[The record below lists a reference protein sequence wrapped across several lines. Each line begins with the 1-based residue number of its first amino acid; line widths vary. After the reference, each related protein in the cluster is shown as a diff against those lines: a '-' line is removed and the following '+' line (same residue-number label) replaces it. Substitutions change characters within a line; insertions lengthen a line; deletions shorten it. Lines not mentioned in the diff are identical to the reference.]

1 MGCACM
7 KQRQERKSAVILAAQ
22 TCFKVADVEALYELF
37 RKLSSSVVDDGL
49 ISKDEFRLGLFR
61 NSKKQSLLAD
71 RIFNLFDL
79 KHDGMIEFGEFIR
92 SLSIFHPDAPQ
103 EEKIA
108 FAFQLYNTGQTG
120 FIEHE
125 EVREMVFAFLNESD
139 LILSDDL
146 VEAIIDKTFSEVD
159 TKGDGKIDPEEW
171 NEFISRN
178 PSILKNMTIP
188 YLKDI
193 GTSFPSFV
201 LRSDPED

>member
-7 KQRQERKSAVILAAQ
+7 KQRQDRENTALLAAQ

-37 RKLSSSVVDDGL
+37 KKLSNSVVDDGL
-49 ISKDEFRLGLFR
+49 ISKEEFRLGLFR

-79 KHDGMIEFGEFIR
+79 KHDEMIEFGEFIR

-108 FAFQLYNTGQTG
+108 C

-125 EVREMVFAFLNESD
+125 EVKEMVFAFLNESD

-146 VEAIIDKTFSEVD
+146 VEAIIDKTFSDVD

-171 NEFISRN
+171 NEFISWN
-178 PSILKNMTIP
+178 PSTLKNMTIP